1 MINAITK
8 EEAQRRLKKI
18 EGQIKGIQKM
28 VDEERY
34 CIDIINQITAV
45 HNALDSVALK
55 VMKRH
60 IETCVTDAIRSADGK
75 AKITELMETV
85 AQFIK

>member
-1 MINAITK
+1 MIDAMTK
-8 EEAQRRLKKI
+8 EEVLKRLKKI

-34 CIDIINQITAV
+34 CIDIVNQITAV
-45 HNALDSVALK
+45 HNALDSAGLK

-60 IETCVTDAIRSADGK
+60 IESCVTDAIRATDGRT
-75 AKITELMETV
+75 KINELMNAVER
-85 AQFIK
+85 FIK

>member
-8 EEAQRRLKKI
+8 EDALKRLKKI
-18 EGQIKGIQKM
+18 EGQLKGIQKM
-28 VDEERY
+28 VEEERY

-45 HNALDSVALK
+45 HNALDSVGIK
-55 VMKRH
+55 VMQRH
-60 IETCVTDAIRSADGK
+60 IESCVADAIRSRDGK

-85 AQFIK
+85 ERFIK

>member
-8 EEAQRRLKKI
+8 DEALKRLKRI
-18 EGQIKGIQKM
+18 EGQINGIQKM

-45 HNALDSVALK
+45 HNALDSVGLK
-55 VMKRH
+55 VMQRH
-60 IETCVTDAIRSADGK
+60 IESCVADAIRSRDGK

-85 AQFIK
+85 ERFIK